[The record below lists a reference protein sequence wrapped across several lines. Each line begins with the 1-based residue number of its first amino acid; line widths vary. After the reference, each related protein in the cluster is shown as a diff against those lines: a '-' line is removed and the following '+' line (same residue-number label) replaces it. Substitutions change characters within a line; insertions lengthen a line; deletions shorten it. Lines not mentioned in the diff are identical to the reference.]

1 MAVAGQRDAPL
12 PLPSAHLVDAA
23 QGCSAGQGPS
33 ATSGVAVAAVALS
46 PLGGG
51 WDASAGGAVAPFGG
65 EVSYG
70 SLSGPLNRPIV
81 GMVSTPD
88 GGGYWLVATDGGIFS
103 FGDAGFEGST
113 GGMQLN
119 QPIVGMA
126 PTPSGRGYWLVAS
139 DGGIFSFGDAPFEG
153 STGAMHLNQPIVG
166 MAPTPDG
173 SGYWLVASDGG
184 IFSFGD
190 APFEGS
196 TGAMHLNQPIVGM
209 APSPGGRG
217 YWLVASDG
225 GIFSFGG
232 APFEGSTGGTHLSQ
246 PIVGMVPSLDGQGYT
261 LVARDA
267 ERFPFGDST
276 SAGTTAVTA
285 NTESGLLGSQIGQAM
300 GASLAADVNTL
311 VDRQAPG
318 DPNGLWVGG
327 DPVYWRSASGPG
339 LAAAAVAGLDGDG
352 SMRQDAVQ
360 TFDALIATHLRSDG
374 SFTAVAGTPAPQ
386 SPDVD
391 TMFFATNLGMALWAL
406 RGQLSSTEVAT
417 WTAALTGA
425 ADYLVAH
432 GNLSWY
438 SNGNIVIGNAL
449 VMALAFWAS
458 GDSRY
463 QADYQTALSFALAP
477 PQNRW
482 PGYGLVYTTVPTQAS
497 GADGAGYFAE
507 SGGGAP
513 GFDADYVQLQ
523 LDQLTRLYLVTRSP
537 VVLRLINLVFNQLWP
552 LVDPR
557 TWTLDTSG
565 GTRHPQQGRLV
576 SFSTPALA
584 LLATVGGRGD
594 LVRYVSGQVTSV
606 ETDYRGSVV
615 NWSPGAQYGFGVEA
629 ASFVLLAQG
638 TC

>member
-1 MAVAGQRDAPL
+1 MVVSIVGQPGPARPTGLARLTSAV
-12 PLPSAHLVDAA
+12 SACATVASPGAA
-23 QGCSAGQGPS
+23 
-33 ATSGVAVAAVALS
+33 SGVAVAAVALS

-51 WDASAGGAVAPFGG
+51 WDASAGGAVTSFGG

-88 GGGYWLVATDGGIFS
+88 GGGYWLVAADGGIFS
-103 FGDAGFEGST
+103 FGDAAFEGSTGDMRLNQPIVGMASSPGGRGYWLVAADGGIFAFGDAGFEGST
-113 GGMQLN
+113 GAMHLN
-119 QPIVGMA
+119 RPIVGMA
-126 PTPSGRGYWLVAS
+126 S
-139 DGGIFSFGDAPFEG
+139 
-153 STGAMHLNQPIVG
+153 
-166 MAPTPDG
+166 
-173 SGYWLVASDGG
+173 
-184 IFSFGD
+184 
-190 APFEGS
+190 
-196 TGAMHLNQPIVGM
+196 
-209 APSPGGRG
+209 SPGGRG
-217 YWLVASDG
+217 YWLVAGDG
-225 GIFSFGG
+225 GIFSFGD
-232 APFEGSTGGTHLSQ
+232 ARFFGSTGSTHLAQ

-267 ERFPFGDST
+267 ERFPFGDSAT
-276 SAGTTAVTA
+276 GGTTALRSNSA
-285 NTESGLLGSQIGQAM
+285 SGLLGSQIGQEM
-300 GASLAADVNTL
+300 GASLAADIGTL
-311 VDRQAPG
+311 VADQAPG

-327 DPVYWRSASGPG
+327 DPVYWRSSSGPG
-339 LAAAAVAGLDGDG
+339 LAAAAVAGLDGDPTMG
-352 SMRQDAVQ
+352 QDAVQ
-360 TFDALIATHLRSDG
+360 TFDTLIASHQQPNG
-374 SFTAVAGTPAPQ
+374 SFTAVPGTPQPQ

-391 TMFFATNLGMALWAL
+391 TMFFATNLGMALWTL
-406 RGQLSSTEVAT
+406 HGQMTAADVAT
-417 WTAALTGA
+417 WTSVLTGA
-425 ADYLVAH
+425 ADFLVAN
-432 GNLSWY
+432 GNLAWY

-449 VMALAFWAS
+449 VMALAAWAS

-463 QADYQTALSFALAP
+463 EADYEAALSFALAP

-482 PGYGLVYTTVPTQAS
+482 PGFGFVYTTEPTLPS

-523 LDQLTRLYLVTRSP
+523 LDQLTRLYLVTGSP
-537 VVLRLINLVFNQLWP
+537 MVLRLVNLLFNQEWP
-552 LVDPR
+552 LVDPQ

-565 GTRHPQQGRLV
+565 GTRHPQQGRYI

-594 LVRYVSGQVTSV
+594 LIPYVSGQLASV